1 MDCGVRGQLEVWTTK
16 DVLASQESY
25 RNHVRFGRMDW
36 LGDELAVEVLA
47 VVAAKEPIALDIGH
61 GQQEDMIE
69 VLMAVVIG
77 SMVVGAN
84 LVRTQRQERRMD
96 WTLDHCSELHV

>member
-1 MDCGVRGQLEVWTTK
+1 MDCGVRGQLEAWTRK

-25 RNHVRFGRMDW
+25 RDHVRFGRMDW
-36 LGDELAVEVLA
+36 LGDELAVGDLV
-47 VVAAKEPIALDIGH
+47 VVAAMEPVELDIGH

-77 SMVVGAN
+77 SMVAGAN
-84 LVRTQRQERRMD
+84 LVGTQRQERRMD
-96 WTLDHCSELHV
+96 WTLDHCSELRV

>member
-1 MDCGVRGQLEVWTTK
+1 MDCGVRGQLEVWTTR

-36 LGDELAVEVLA
+36 LGVELAVGVLA
-47 VVAAKEPIALDIGH
+47 VVAAMEPIALDIEH

-69 VLMAVVIG
+69 VLMAAVIG

>member
-1 MDCGVRGQLEVWTTK
+1 MDCGVRGQLGVWITK

-36 LGDELAVEVLA
+36 LGDELAVGELV
-47 VVAAKEPIALDIGH
+47 VVAAMEPVELDIGH
-61 GQQEDMIE
+61 GQQEDTIE

-77 SMVVGAN
+77 SMVVAAN
-84 LVRTQRQERRMD
+84 LARTQRQERRMD
-96 WTLDHCSELHV
+96 WTLDHCSELRV